1 MKNLFISLF
10 IVLFA
15 TAVQAGALATLVNTP
30 QDNNT
35 EETAPQTNPEQP
47 SVPPIMILPA
57 MIECSPPEVIIS
69 VLKKYGEIP
78 FVKGQTMVKRPDGV
92 QMPARMTMYVNMDK
106 RTYTLVVLRCLE
118 TYFGALYKQVVNLD
132 PQLRQMGLDIR

>member
-106 RTYTLVVLRCLE
+106 RTYTLVAEMPGNVFWCVIQAGGK
-118 TYFGALYKQVVNLD
+118 FGPAVAPN
-132 PQLRQMGLDIR
+132 GT